1 MQIFYSMVF
10 KDKNNFLTLNKIS
23 RLKMSNG
30 TGSSDFSNFCCEAA
44 FDFNNY
50 SWHNYAEK

>member
-23 RLKMSNG
+23 RLKMCNG
-30 TGSSDFSNFCCEAA
+30 TGTSDFSNFCCEAA